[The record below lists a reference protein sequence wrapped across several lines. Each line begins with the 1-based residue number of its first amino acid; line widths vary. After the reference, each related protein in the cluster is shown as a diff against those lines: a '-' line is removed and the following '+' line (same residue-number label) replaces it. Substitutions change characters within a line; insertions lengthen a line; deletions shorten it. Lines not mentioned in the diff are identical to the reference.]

1 MGYFDRVL
9 GRKPKDVKG
18 EEAAASS
25 SADSPSSS
33 SSPVSTPEM
42 VLDSSSGASSSYGPP
57 AISSGSLGASPLSSM
72 MPSFPA
78 AGAGMGGGGSGGGGP
93 AQRLYDPY
101 EGISQ
106 SAMGVRKQMFKLPQQ
121 PEFLF
126 EEEAAVRRRGWGEN
140 LQFYVGLGYITGT
153 TVLGRSCNIMQHHVP
168 ATVCN
173 SITSLHNRL
182 SHFSV

>member
-1 MGYFDRVL
+1 
-9 GRKPKDVKG
+9 
-18 EEAAASS
+18 
-25 SADSPSSS
+25 
-33 SSPVSTPEM
+33 M

-140 LQFYVGLGYITGT
+140 LQFYVGLGYITGREDHAT
-153 TVLGRSCNIMQHHVP
+153 SCAGTRC
-168 ATVCN
+168 ATA
-173 SITSLHNRL
+173 
-182 SHFSV
+182 

>member
-18 EEAAASS
+18 EEEAASS

-126 EEEAAVRRRGWGEN
+126 EEEAAGRRGWGEN